1 MENVPTM
8 WIALALLIVL
18 LMLGGLAVYLLHAPT
33 RPVPLAGGTLAQ
45 RQLQVGALPRHYETY
60 VPGELVPDSPLV
72 IVLHGT
78 RQGCAA
84 MRALLGQAMEQQAR
98 ICGFAVAYGAAEKG
112 HWSDEYLHS
121 ATPNVDDVAY
131 IDALIEAMI
140 VEHAIDRSRV
150 YVLGYSTGGQLAYH
164 LALEVPQWLAG
175 VAVVA
180 ASLPKQLRFE
190 RPVPGF
196 HVPLLIVNGTAD
208 RFNRFAGGKPLLPGI
223 AGREPVRSSLATAEY
238 FAALCGAERLQ
249 SELGNDFEVPRL
261 APVRSTW
268 SNAQGPMVML
278 YAVNGG
284 GHVLHQPHGRQPR
297 YLGAMNPA
305 FDVPAQA
312 CEFWHL

>member
-1 MENVPTM
+1 MENAPTM

-33 RPVPLAGGTLAQ
+33 RPVPLAGGTLAH
-45 RQLQVGALPRHYETY
+45 RQVQVGPLTRHYDTY

-72 IVLHGT
+72 IVLPGT
-78 RQGCAA
+78 RQSAVA
-84 MRALLGQAMEQQAR
+84 MRALVGQAMEKQAR

-121 ATPNVDDVAY
+121 TTPDVDDVAY
-131 IDALIEAMI
+131 IDALIEAMV

-150 YVLGYSTGGQLAYH
+150 YVLGYSSGGQLAYH
-164 LALEVPQWLAG
+164 LALEVPHWLAG

-180 ASLPKQLRFE
+180 ASLPKQLPLE
-190 RPVPGF
+190 RPVPGL
-196 HVPLLIVNGTAD
+196 HVPVLIVNGTAD
-208 RFNRFAGGKPLLPGI
+208 RFNRFAGGKPLLPGV
-223 AGREPVRSSLATAEY
+223 GCREPVRSSLATAEY
-238 FAALCGAERLQ
+238 FAALCGAERQ
-249 SELGNDFEVPRL
+249 HSELGNELDAPRL
-261 APVRSTW
+261 APIRSTW

-284 GHVLHQPHGRQPR
+284 GHVLHQPYGRQPR
-297 YLGAMNPA
+297 FLGAMNPA

-312 CEFWHL
+312 CEFWRL